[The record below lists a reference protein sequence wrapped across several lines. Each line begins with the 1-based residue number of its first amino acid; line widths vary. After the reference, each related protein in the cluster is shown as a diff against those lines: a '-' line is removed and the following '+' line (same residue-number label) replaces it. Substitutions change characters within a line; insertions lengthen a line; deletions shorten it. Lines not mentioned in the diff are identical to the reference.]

1 MSTCRKKKTKEI
13 DEAAIVYLADKFFL
27 GTELCTL
34 KARYEQ
40 RLAKYTGDR
49 EAEAAIRRKQET
61 AEKMLQIYRDF
72 LVKGAAEDRRKNP
85 REETEKRSS
94 ESAKMEE

>member
-1 MSTCRKKKTKEI
+1 MPLLPADLLCQLGFAAVADTVRYHEHLPEKKTKEI

-40 RLAKYTGDR
+40 RLAKYTR
-49 EAEAAIRRKQET
+49 
-61 AEKMLQIYRDF
+61 
-72 LVKGAAEDRRKNP
+72 
-85 REETEKRSS
+85 
-94 ESAKMEE
+94 